1 MIAQIRRAILRR
13 APFFGARN
21 LAASTAPPSSPMT
34 PPPTR
39 PPSRRFTKQIAEAT
53 AVPYRRR
60 PPPPP
65 TTAAHHR
72 RPPPQVPYLV
82 RDCVRVSVEEK
93 PGPVHLEL
101 PEDIAALP
109 VAAGT
114 HLFPPHPI
122 RRPVPDDKAID
133 NAITL
138 LKAAKRPLLCI
149 AAGANRKRVQNMMSQ
164 FVDKLGIFA
173 VSTQMGKGVLP
184 ERHPQHIGCTALS
197 ANDIVH
203 VAVEHADLIL
213 NIGHDVVEKP
223 PFFMNPNDTVTGR
236 HRRHRRHRRRHHH
249 HDHHL

>member
-1 MIAQIRRAILRR
+1 MFLVILLPLWHVKSQSNPLPKPKSQPNVVARKKGKQEAKNQKTTSKEQPTITIAPL
-13 APFFGARN
+13 
-21 LAASTAPPSSPMT
+21 
-34 PPPTR
+34 
-39 PPSRRFTKQIAEAT
+39 PSRP
-53 AVPYRRR
+53 AVR
-60 PPPPP
+60 PL
-65 TTAAHHR
+65 AH

-122 RRPVPDDKAID
+122 RRPVPDDKTID

-236 HRRHRRHRRRHHH
+236 HRRRRHRHHH
-249 HDHHL
+249 HHHHHHHHL